1 MRRISQYEYLLATTP
16 APESEDA
23 EETAL
28 ALAASMT
35 REALRLVAQ
44 VALGDAVDG
53 GVLLG
58 RMAGMSLAEI
68 GQRLGMSKQAVH
80 KRVRGMARAWPPL
93 AAALTGAANPLDET
107 VADQDVLRT
116 RSETERIRQ
125 EATRWMNR
133 PN

>member
-1 MRRISQYEYLLATTP
+1 VRRISQYEYLLATTP